1 MDIVVLDGGTTNPGD
16 LSWAPLEALG
26 RVTVYDSTPADCV
39 VRSRAGR
46 GSAHRQP
53 ASMLNRAVLDA
64 LPKLRYIGTLA
75 TGYNT
80 IDVRAAREKG
90 VTVCNVPLYCVE
102 TVAQLTL
109 ALLLALC
116 CRVEQLSAVTRSGGW
131 NDAVEATHT
140 TAPILEL
147 SGKTLGILGFGNIG
161 RAVAQLGLALGMRV
175 LVHSRTQRTLP
186 AGCTW
191 CGFETLFET
200 ADVVSLHCPL
210 TDETRGIVSAS
221 VLARMKP
228 TALLINTAR
237 GALVDENAPCGCAQ
251 QRPSGR
257 RRARRDGRG
266 AAAPGPPAAHRQKLP
281 DHAAHR
287 MGFPRSPPAAD
298 RRRRRQSARVSC
310 RAAGQ
315 RRFLTGR
322 PCGFPPFDFFPQKR
336 AKGEKNSR
344 LLLSFGEEVVLKS
357 RGKSLPQSS

>member
-39 VRSRAGR
+39 VRRAQDAEALIVNR
-46 GSAHRQP
+46 IV
-53 ASMLNRAVLDA
+53 LNRAVLDA

-175 LVHSRTQRTLP
+175 LVHSRTQRALP

-210 TDETRGIVSAS
+210 TDETRGIVGAS

-228 TALLINTAR
+228 AALLINTAR
-237 GALVDENAPCGCAQ
+237 GALVDENALADALN
-251 QRPSGR
+251 SGR
-257 RRARRDGRG
+257 LAG
-266 AAAPGPPAAHRQKLP
+266 AGLDVMAEEPPHP
-281 DHAAHR
+281 DHPLLTAKNCLITPHIAWASR
-287 MGFPRSPPAAD
+287 E
-298 RRRRRQSARVSC
+298 ARLRLIDAVAGNL
-310 RAAGQ
+310 RAFLAGQ
-315 RRFLTGR
+315 
-322 PCGFPPFDFFPQKR
+322 PV
-336 AKGEKNSR
+336 N
-344 LLLSFGEEVVLKS
+344 VVS
-357 RGKSLPQSS
+357 

>member
-26 RVTVYDSTPADCV
+26 RVTVYDSTPTDCV
-39 VRSRAGR
+39 VKRAQNAEALIVNR
-46 GSAHRQP
+46 IV
-53 ASMLNRAVLDA
+53 LNRAVLDA

-116 CRVEQLSAVTRSGGW
+116 NRVEQLSAVTRSGGW

-175 LVHSRTQRTLP
+175 LVHSRTQRALP

-210 TDETRGIVSAS
+210 ADETRGIVGAS

-237 GALVDENAPCGCAQ
+237 GALVDENALADALN
-251 QRPSGR
+251 SGR
-257 RRARRDGRG
+257 LAGAGLDVMAEEPPRA
-266 AAAPGPPAAHRQKLP
+266 
-281 DHAAHR
+281 DHPLLTAKNCLITPHIAWASR
-287 MGFPRSPPAAD
+287 E
-298 RRRRRQSARVSC
+298 ARLRLIDAVAGNL
-310 RAAGQ
+310 RAFLAGQ
-315 RRFLTGR
+315 
-322 PCGFPPFDFFPQKR
+322 PV
-336 AKGEKNSR
+336 N
-344 LLLSFGEEVVLKS
+344 VVS
-357 RGKSLPQSS
+357 

>member
-39 VRSRAGR
+39 VKRAQDAEALIVNR
-46 GSAHRQP
+46 IV
-53 ASMLNRAVLDA
+53 LNRAVLDA

-131 NDAVEATHT
+131 NDAVEATYA

-175 LVHSRTQRTLP
+175 LVHSRTQRALP
-186 AGCTW
+186 TGCTW

-237 GALVDENAPCGCAQ
+237 GALVDENALADALN
-251 QRPSGR
+251 SGR
-257 RRARRDGRG
+257 LAG
-266 AAAPGPPAAHRQKLP
+266 AGLDVMAEEPPRP
-281 DHAAHR
+281 DHPLLTAKNCLITPHIAWASR
-287 MGFPRSPPAAD
+287 E
-298 RRRRRQSARVSC
+298 ARLRLIDAVAGNL
-310 RAAGQ
+310 RAFLAGQ
-315 RRFLTGR
+315 
-322 PCGFPPFDFFPQKR
+322 PV
-336 AKGEKNSR
+336 N
-344 LLLSFGEEVVLKS
+344 VVS
-357 RGKSLPQSS
+357 

>member
-39 VRSRAGR
+39 VKRAQDAEALIVNR
-46 GSAHRQP
+46 IV
-53 ASMLNRAVLDA
+53 LNRAVLDA

-116 CRVEQLSAVTRSGGW
+116 CRVEHLSAVTRSGGW

-161 RAVAQLGLALGMRV
+161 RAVAQLGLALGMHV
-175 LVHSRTQRTLP
+175 LVHSRTQRALP

-210 TDETRGIVSAS
+210 TDETRGIVGAS

-237 GALVDENAPCGCAQ
+237 GALVDENALADALN
-251 QRPSGR
+251 SGR
-257 RRARRDGRG
+257 LAG
-266 AAAPGPPAAHRQKLP
+266 AGLDVMAEEPPRP
-281 DHAAHR
+281 DHPLLTAKNCLITPHIAWASR
-287 MGFPRSPPAAD
+287 E
-298 RRRRRQSARVSC
+298 ARLRLIDAVAGNL
-310 RAAGQ
+310 RAFLAGQ
-315 RRFLTGR
+315 
-322 PCGFPPFDFFPQKR
+322 PV
-336 AKGEKNSR
+336 N
-344 LLLSFGEEVVLKS
+344 VVS
-357 RGKSLPQSS
+357 

>member
-39 VRSRAGR
+39 VKRAQNAEALIVNR
-46 GSAHRQP
+46 IV
-53 ASMLNRAVLDA
+53 LNCAVLDA

-175 LVHSRTQRTLP
+175 LVHSRTQRALP

-237 GALVDENAPCGCAQ
+237 GALVDENALADALN
-251 QRPSGR
+251 SGR
-257 RRARRDGRG
+257 LAGAGLDVMAEEPPRA
-266 AAAPGPPAAHRQKLP
+266 
-281 DHAAHR
+281 DHPLLTAKNCLITPHIAWASR
-287 MGFPRSPPAAD
+287 E
-298 RRRRRQSARVSC
+298 ARLRLIDAVAGNL
-310 RAAGQ
+310 RAFLAGQ
-315 RRFLTGR
+315 
-322 PCGFPPFDFFPQKR
+322 PV
-336 AKGEKNSR
+336 N
-344 LLLSFGEEVVLKS
+344 VVS
-357 RGKSLPQSS
+357 

>member
-39 VRSRAGR
+39 VKRAQDAEALIVNR
-46 GSAHRQP
+46 IV
-53 ASMLNRAVLDA
+53 LNRAVLDA

-102 TVAQLTL
+102 TVAQLTF

-116 CRVEQLSAVTRSGGW
+116 NRVEQLSAVTRSGGW

-175 LVHSRTQRTLP
+175 LVHSRTQRALP

-200 ADVVSLHCPL
+200 ADVVSLALPP
-210 TDETRGIVSAS
+210 DRRN
-221 VLARMKP
+221 ARHRRRIG
-228 TALLINTAR
+228 ARAHEAHRAAHQHGAR
-237 GALVDENAPCGCAQ
+237 GARGRKRPCGCAQ

-266 AAAPGPPAAHRQKLP
+266 AAARGPPAAHRQKLP

-298 RRRRRQSARVSC
+298 RRRRRQSARLSC
-310 RAAGQ
+310 RAAESTSFPDGPVL
-315 RRFLTGR
+315 RF
-322 PCGFPPFDFFPQKR
+322 PAF
-336 AKGEKNSR
+336 
-344 LLLSFGEEVVLKS
+344 
-357 RGKSLPQSS
+357 

>member
-39 VRSRAGR
+39 VKRAQNAEALIVNR
-46 GSAHRQP
+46 IV
-53 ASMLNRAVLDA
+53 LNRAVLDA

-116 CRVEQLSAVTRSGGW
+116 NRVEHLSAVTRSGGW

-175 LVHSRTQRTLP
+175 LVHSRTQRALP

-210 TDETRGIVSAS
+210 TDETRGIVGAS

-237 GALVDENAPCGCAQ
+237 GALVDENALADALN
-251 QRPSGR
+251 SGR
-257 RRARRDGRG
+257 LAG
-266 AAAPGPPAAHRQKLP
+266 AGLDVMAEEPPRP
-281 DHAAHR
+281 DHPLLTAKNCLITPHIAWASR
-287 MGFPRSPPAAD
+287 E
-298 RRRRRQSARVSC
+298 ARLRLIDAVAGNL
-310 RAAGQ
+310 RAFLAGQ
-315 RRFLTGR
+315 
-322 PCGFPPFDFFPQKR
+322 PV
-336 AKGEKNSR
+336 N
-344 LLLSFGEEVVLKS
+344 VVS
-357 RGKSLPQSS
+357 

>member
-39 VRSRAGR
+39 VKRAQNAEALIVNR
-46 GSAHRQP
+46 IV
-53 ASMLNRAVLDA
+53 LNRAVLDA

-116 CRVEQLSAVTRSGGW
+116 NRVEHLSAVTRSGGW

-175 LVHSRTQRTLP
+175 LAHSRTQRALP
-186 AGCTW
+186 TGCTW
-191 CGFETLFET
+191 CSFETLFET

-210 TDETRGIVSAS
+210 TDETRGIVGAS

-237 GALVDENAPCGCAQ
+237 GALVDENALADALN
-251 QRPSGR
+251 SGR
-257 RRARRDGRG
+257 LAG
-266 AAAPGPPAAHRQKLP
+266 AGLDVMAEEPPRP
-281 DHAAHR
+281 DHPLLTAKNCLITPHIAWASR
-287 MGFPRSPPAAD
+287 E
-298 RRRRRQSARVSC
+298 ARLRLIDAVAGNL
-310 RAAGQ
+310 RAFLAGQ
-315 RRFLTGR
+315 
-322 PCGFPPFDFFPQKR
+322 PV
-336 AKGEKNSR
+336 N
-344 LLLSFGEEVVLKS
+344 VVS
-357 RGKSLPQSS
+357 

>member
-26 RVTVYDSTPADCV
+26 RVTVYDSTPADWV
-39 VRSRAGR
+39 VRRAQDAEALIVNR
-46 GSAHRQP
+46 IV
-53 ASMLNRAVLDA
+53 LNRAVLDA

-116 CRVEQLSAVTRSGGW
+116 NRVEQLSAVTRSGGW

-175 LVHSRTQRTLP
+175 LVHSRTQRALP

-210 TDETRGIVSAS
+210 TDETRGIVGTS

-237 GALVDENAPCGCAQ
+237 GALVDENALADALN
-251 QRPSGR
+251 SGR
-257 RRARRDGRG
+257 LAG
-266 AAAPGPPAAHRQKLP
+266 AGLDVMAEEPPCP
-281 DHAAHR
+281 DHPLLTAKNCLITPHIAWASR
-287 MGFPRSPPAAD
+287 E
-298 RRRRRQSARVSC
+298 ARLRLIEAVAGNL
-310 RAAGQ
+310 RAFLAGQ
-315 RRFLTGR
+315 
-322 PCGFPPFDFFPQKR
+322 PV
-336 AKGEKNSR
+336 N
-344 LLLSFGEEVVLKS
+344 VVS
-357 RGKSLPQSS
+357 

>member
-39 VRSRAGR
+39 VKRAQNAEALIVNR
-46 GSAHRQP
+46 IV
-53 ASMLNRAVLDA
+53 LNRAVLDA

-116 CRVEQLSAVTRSGGW
+116 NRVEQLSAVTRSGGW

-175 LVHSRTQRTLP
+175 LAHSRTQRALP
-186 AGCTW
+186 TGCTW
-191 CGFETLFET
+191 CSFETLFET

-210 TDETRGIVSAS
+210 TDETRGIVGAS

-237 GALVDENAPCGCAQ
+237 GALVDENALADALN
-251 QRPSGR
+251 SGR
-257 RRARRDGRG
+257 LAG
-266 AAAPGPPAAHRQKLP
+266 AGLDVMAEEPPRP
-281 DHAAHR
+281 DHPLLTAKNCLITPHIAWASR
-287 MGFPRSPPAAD
+287 E
-298 RRRRRQSARVSC
+298 ARLRLIDAVAGNL
-310 RAAGQ
+310 RAFLAGQ
-315 RRFLTGR
+315 
-322 PCGFPPFDFFPQKR
+322 PV
-336 AKGEKNSR
+336 N
-344 LLLSFGEEVVLKS
+344 VVS
-357 RGKSLPQSS
+357 

>member
-39 VRSRAGR
+39 VKRAQDAEALIVNR
-46 GSAHRQP
+46 IV
-53 ASMLNRAVLDA
+53 LNRAVLDA

-116 CRVEQLSAVTRSGGW
+116 CRVEHLSAVTRSGGW

-175 LVHSRTQRTLP
+175 LAHSRTQRALP
-186 AGCTW
+186 TGCTW
-191 CGFETLFET
+191 CSFETLFET

-210 TDETRGIVSAS
+210 TDETRGIVGAS

-237 GALVDENAPCGCAQ
+237 GALVDENALADALN
-251 QRPSGR
+251 SGR
-257 RRARRDGRG
+257 LAGAGLDVMAEEPPRA
-266 AAAPGPPAAHRQKLP
+266 
-281 DHAAHR
+281 DHPLLTAKNCLITPHIAWASR
-287 MGFPRSPPAAD
+287 E
-298 RRRRRQSARVSC
+298 ARLRLIDAVTGNL
-310 RAAGQ
+310 RAFLAGQ
-315 RRFLTGR
+315 
-322 PCGFPPFDFFPQKR
+322 PV
-336 AKGEKNSR
+336 N
-344 LLLSFGEEVVLKS
+344 VVS
-357 RGKSLPQSS
+357 

>member
-39 VRSRAGR
+39 VKRAQDAEALIVNR
-46 GSAHRQP
+46 IV
-53 ASMLNRAVLDA
+53 LNRAVLDA

-116 CRVEQLSAVTRSGGW
+116 NRVEHLSAVTRSGGW

-175 LVHSRTQRTLP
+175 LVHSRTQRALP

-191 CGFETLFET
+191 CGFETRFET

-210 TDETRGIVSAS
+210 TDETRGIVGAS

-237 GALVDENAPCGCAQ
+237 GALVDENALADALN
-251 QRPSGR
+251 SGR
-257 RRARRDGRG
+257 LAGAGLDVMAEEPPRA
-266 AAAPGPPAAHRQKLP
+266 
-281 DHAAHR
+281 DHPLLTAKNCLITPHIAWASR
-287 MGFPRSPPAAD
+287 E
-298 RRRRRQSARVSC
+298 ARLRLIDAVAGNL
-310 RAAGQ
+310 RAFLAGQ
-315 RRFLTGR
+315 
-322 PCGFPPFDFFPQKR
+322 PV
-336 AKGEKNSR
+336 N
-344 LLLSFGEEVVLKS
+344 VVS
-357 RGKSLPQSS
+357 

>member
-39 VRSRAGR
+39 VKRAQDAEALIVNR
-46 GSAHRQP
+46 IV
-53 ASMLNRAVLDA
+53 LNRAVLDA

-116 CRVEQLSAVTRSGGW
+116 NRVEHLSAVTRSGGW

-175 LVHSRTQRTLP
+175 LAHSRTQRALP
-186 AGCTW
+186 TGCTW
-191 CGFETLFET
+191 CSFETLFET

-210 TDETRGIVSAS
+210 TDETRGIVGAS

-237 GALVDENAPCGCAQ
+237 GALVDENALADALN
-251 QRPSGR
+251 SGR
-257 RRARRDGRG
+257 LAGAGLDVMAEEPPRA
-266 AAAPGPPAAHRQKLP
+266 
-281 DHAAHR
+281 DHPLLTAKNCLITPHIAWASR
-287 MGFPRSPPAAD
+287 E
-298 RRRRRQSARVSC
+298 ARLRLIDAVAGNL
-310 RAAGQ
+310 RAFLAGQ
-315 RRFLTGR
+315 
-322 PCGFPPFDFFPQKR
+322 PV
-336 AKGEKNSR
+336 N
-344 LLLSFGEEVVLKS
+344 VVS
-357 RGKSLPQSS
+357 

>member
-39 VRSRAGR
+39 VRRAQDAEALIVNR
-46 GSAHRQP
+46 IV
-53 ASMLNRAVLDA
+53 LNRAVLDA

-116 CRVEQLSAVTRSGGW
+116 CRVEHLSAVTRSGGW

-175 LVHSRTQRTLP
+175 LAHSRTQRALP
-186 AGCTW
+186 TGCTW
-191 CGFETLFET
+191 CSFETLFET

-210 TDETRGIVSAS
+210 TDETRGIVGAS

-237 GALVDENAPCGCAQ
+237 GALVDENALADALN
-251 QRPSGR
+251 SGR
-257 RRARRDGRG
+257 LAGAGLDVMAEEPPRA
-266 AAAPGPPAAHRQKLP
+266 
-281 DHAAHR
+281 DHPLLTAKNCLITPHIAWASR
-287 MGFPRSPPAAD
+287 E
-298 RRRRRQSARVSC
+298 ARLRLIDAVAGNL
-310 RAAGQ
+310 RAFLAGQ
-315 RRFLTGR
+315 
-322 PCGFPPFDFFPQKR
+322 PV
-336 AKGEKNSR
+336 N
-344 LLLSFGEEVVLKS
+344 VVS
-357 RGKSLPQSS
+357 

>member
-26 RVTVYDSTPADCV
+26 RVTVYDATPADCV
-39 VRSRAGR
+39 VKRAQDAEALIVNR
-46 GSAHRQP
+46 IV
-53 ASMLNRAVLDA
+53 LNRAVLDA

-116 CRVEQLSAVTRSGGW
+116 NRVEHLSAVTRSGGW

-175 LVHSRTQRTLP
+175 LVHSRTQRALP

-210 TDETRGIVSAS
+210 TDETRGIVGAS

-237 GALVDENAPCGCAQ
+237 GALVDENALADALN
-251 QRPSGR
+251 SGR
-257 RRARRDGRG
+257 LAG
-266 AAAPGPPAAHRQKLP
+266 AGLDVMAEEPPRP
-281 DHAAHR
+281 DHPLLTAKNCLITPHIAWASR
-287 MGFPRSPPAAD
+287 E
-298 RRRRRQSARVSC
+298 ARLRLIDAVAGNL
-310 RAAGQ
+310 RAFLAGQ
-315 RRFLTGR
+315 
-322 PCGFPPFDFFPQKR
+322 PV
-336 AKGEKNSR
+336 N
-344 LLLSFGEEVVLKS
+344 VVS
-357 RGKSLPQSS
+357 

>member
-39 VRSRAGR
+39 VRRAQDAEALIVNR
-46 GSAHRQP
+46 IV
-53 ASMLNRAVLDA
+53 LNRAVLDA

-116 CRVEQLSAVTRSGGW
+116 NRVEQLSAVTRSGGW
-131 NDAVEATHT
+131 SDAVEATHT

-175 LVHSRTQRTLP
+175 LVHSRTQRALP

-191 CGFETLFET
+191 CSFETLFET

-210 TDETRGIVSAS
+210 TDETRGIVGAS

-237 GALVDENAPCGCAQ
+237 GALVDENALADALN
-251 QRPSGR
+251 SGR
-257 RRARRDGRG
+257 LAG
-266 AAAPGPPAAHRQKLP
+266 AGLDVMAEEPPRP
-281 DHAAHR
+281 DHPLLTAKNCLITPHIAWASR
-287 MGFPRSPPAAD
+287 E
-298 RRRRRQSARVSC
+298 ARLRLIDAVAGNL
-310 RAAGQ
+310 RAFLAGQ
-315 RRFLTGR
+315 
-322 PCGFPPFDFFPQKR
+322 PV
-336 AKGEKNSR
+336 N
-344 LLLSFGEEVVLKS
+344 VVS
-357 RGKSLPQSS
+357 

>member
-26 RVTVYDSTPADCV
+26 RVTVYDSTPTDCV
-39 VRSRAGR
+39 VKRAQNAEALIVNR
-46 GSAHRQP
+46 IV
-53 ASMLNRAVLDA
+53 LNRAVLDA

-116 CRVEQLSAVTRSGGW
+116 NRVEQLSAVTRSGGW

-175 LVHSRTQRTLP
+175 LVHSRTQRALP

-210 TDETRGIVSAS
+210 TDETRGIVGAS

-237 GALVDENAPCGCAQ
+237 GALVDENALADALN
-251 QRPSGR
+251 SGR
-257 RRARRDGRG
+257 LAGAGLDVMAEEPPRA
-266 AAAPGPPAAHRQKLP
+266 
-281 DHAAHR
+281 DHPLLTAKNCLITPHIAWASR
-287 MGFPRSPPAAD
+287 E
-298 RRRRRQSARVSC
+298 ARLRLIDAVAGNL
-310 RAAGQ
+310 RAFLAGQ
-315 RRFLTGR
+315 
-322 PCGFPPFDFFPQKR
+322 PV
-336 AKGEKNSR
+336 N
-344 LLLSFGEEVVLKS
+344 VVS
-357 RGKSLPQSS
+357 

>member
-39 VRSRAGR
+39 VKCARDAEALIVNRIV
-46 GSAHRQP
+46 
-53 ASMLNRAVLDA
+53 LNRAVLDA

-102 TVAQLTL
+102 TVAQPTF

-116 CRVEQLSAVTRSGGW
+116 CRVEHLSAVTRSGGW

-175 LVHSRTQRTLP
+175 LAHSRTQRALP
-186 AGCTW
+186 TGCTW
-191 CGFETLFET
+191 CSFETLFET

-210 TDETRGIVSAS
+210 TDETRGIVGAS

-237 GALVDENAPCGCAQ
+237 GALVDENALADALN
-251 QRPSGR
+251 SGR
-257 RRARRDGRG
+257 LAGAGLDVMAEEPPRA
-266 AAAPGPPAAHRQKLP
+266 
-281 DHAAHR
+281 DHPLLTAKNCLITPHIAWASR
-287 MGFPRSPPAAD
+287 E
-298 RRRRRQSARVSC
+298 ARLRLIDAVTGNL
-310 RAAGQ
+310 RAFLAGQ
-315 RRFLTGR
+315 
-322 PCGFPPFDFFPQKR
+322 PV
-336 AKGEKNSR
+336 N
-344 LLLSFGEEVVLKS
+344 VVS
-357 RGKSLPQSS
+357 

>member
-39 VRSRAGR
+39 VKRAQNAEALIVNR
-46 GSAHRQP
+46 IV
-53 ASMLNRAVLDA
+53 LNRAVLDA

-116 CRVEQLSAVTRSGGW
+116 CRVEHLSAVTRSGGW

-175 LVHSRTQRTLP
+175 LVHSRTQRALP

-210 TDETRGIVSAS
+210 TDETRGIVGAS

-237 GALVDENAPCGCAQ
+237 GALVDENALADALN
-251 QRPSGR
+251 SGR
-257 RRARRDGRG
+257 LAGAGLDVMAEEPPRA
-266 AAAPGPPAAHRQKLP
+266 
-281 DHAAHR
+281 DHPLLTAKNCLITPHIAWASR
-287 MGFPRSPPAAD
+287 E
-298 RRRRRQSARVSC
+298 ARLRLIDAVAGNL
-310 RAAGQ
+310 RAFLAGQ
-315 RRFLTGR
+315 
-322 PCGFPPFDFFPQKR
+322 PV
-336 AKGEKNSR
+336 N
-344 LLLSFGEEVVLKS
+344 VVS
-357 RGKSLPQSS
+357 

>member
-39 VRSRAGR
+39 VKRAQDAEALIVNR
-46 GSAHRQP
+46 IV
-53 ASMLNRAVLDA
+53 LNRAVLDA

-147 SGKTLGILGFGNIG
+147 SGKTLGTLGFGNIG

-175 LVHSRTQRTLP
+175 LVHSRTQRALP

-210 TDETRGIVSAS
+210 TDETRGIVGAS
-221 VLARMKP
+221 MLARMKP

-237 GALVDENAPCGCAQ
+237 GALVDENALADALN
-251 QRPSGR
+251 SGR
-257 RRARRDGRG
+257 LAGAGLDVMAEEPPRA
-266 AAAPGPPAAHRQKLP
+266 
-281 DHAAHR
+281 DHPLLTAKNCLITPHIAWASR
-287 MGFPRSPPAAD
+287 E
-298 RRRRRQSARVSC
+298 ARLRLIDAVAGNLRAFLAGHPVNVVS
-310 RAAGQ
+310 
-315 RRFLTGR
+315 
-322 PCGFPPFDFFPQKR
+322 
-336 AKGEKNSR
+336 
-344 LLLSFGEEVVLKS
+344 
-357 RGKSLPQSS
+357 

>member
-39 VRSRAGR
+39 VRRAQDAEALIVNR
-46 GSAHRQP
+46 IV
-53 ASMLNRAVLDA
+53 LNRAVLDA

-116 CRVEQLSAVTRSGGW
+116 CRVEHLSAVTRSGGW

-175 LVHSRTQRTLP
+175 LVHSRTQRALP

-210 TDETRGIVSAS
+210 TDETRGIVGAS

-237 GALVDENAPCGCAQ
+237 GALVDENALADALN
-251 QRPSGR
+251 SGR
-257 RRARRDGRG
+257 LAG
-266 AAAPGPPAAHRQKLP
+266 AGLDVMAEEPPRP
-281 DHAAHR
+281 DHPLLTAKNCLITPHIAWASR
-287 MGFPRSPPAAD
+287 E
-298 RRRRRQSARVSC
+298 ARLRLIDAVAGNL
-310 RAAGQ
+310 RAFLAGQ
-315 RRFLTGR
+315 
-322 PCGFPPFDFFPQKR
+322 PV
-336 AKGEKNSR
+336 N
-344 LLLSFGEEVVLKS
+344 VVS
-357 RGKSLPQSS
+357 

>member
-39 VRSRAGR
+39 VKRAQDAEALIVNR
-46 GSAHRQP
+46 IV
-53 ASMLNRAVLDA
+53 LNRAVLDA

-116 CRVEQLSAVTRSGGW
+116 NRVEQLSAVTRSGGW

-175 LVHSRTQRTLP
+175 LVHSRTQRALP

-191 CGFETLFET
+191 CGFEALFET

-237 GALVDENAPCGCAQ
+237 GALVDENALADALN
-251 QRPSGR
+251 SGR
-257 RRARRDGRG
+257 LAG
-266 AAAPGPPAAHRQKLP
+266 AGLDVMAEEPPRP
-281 DHAAHR
+281 DHPLLTAKNCLITPHIAWASR
-287 MGFPRSPPAAD
+287 E
-298 RRRRRQSARVSC
+298 ARLRLIDAVAGNL
-310 RAAGQ
+310 RAFLAGQ
-315 RRFLTGR
+315 
-322 PCGFPPFDFFPQKR
+322 PV
-336 AKGEKNSR
+336 N
-344 LLLSFGEEVVLKS
+344 VVS
-357 RGKSLPQSS
+357 

>member
-39 VRSRAGR
+39 VRRAQDAEALIVNR
-46 GSAHRQP
+46 IV
-53 ASMLNRAVLDA
+53 LNRAVLDA

-116 CRVEQLSAVTRSGGW
+116 CRVEHLSAVTRSGGW

-175 LVHSRTQRTLP
+175 LVHSRTQRALP

-237 GALVDENAPCGCAQ
+237 GALVDENALADALN
-251 QRPSGR
+251 SGR
-257 RRARRDGRG
+257 LAG
-266 AAAPGPPAAHRQKLP
+266 AGLDVMAEEPPRP
-281 DHAAHR
+281 DHPLLTAKNCLITPHIAWASR
-287 MGFPRSPPAAD
+287 E
-298 RRRRRQSARVSC
+298 ARLRLIDAVAGNL
-310 RAAGQ
+310 RAFLAGQ
-315 RRFLTGR
+315 
-322 PCGFPPFDFFPQKR
+322 PV
-336 AKGEKNSR
+336 N
-344 LLLSFGEEVVLKS
+344 VVS
-357 RGKSLPQSS
+357 

>member
-39 VRSRAGR
+39 VKRAQDAEALIVNR
-46 GSAHRQP
+46 IV
-53 ASMLNRAVLDA
+53 LNRAVLDA

-175 LVHSRTQRTLP
+175 LVHSRTQRALP

-210 TDETRGIVSAS
+210 TDETRGIVGAS

-237 GALVDENAPCGCAQ
+237 GALVDENALADALN
-251 QRPSGR
+251 SGR
-257 RRARRDGRG
+257 LAG
-266 AAAPGPPAAHRQKLP
+266 AGLDVMAEEPPRP
-281 DHAAHR
+281 DHPLLTAKNCLITPHIAWASR
-287 MGFPRSPPAAD
+287 E
-298 RRRRRQSARVSC
+298 ARLRLIEAVAGNL
-310 RAAGQ
+310 RAFLAGQ
-315 RRFLTGR
+315 
-322 PCGFPPFDFFPQKR
+322 PV
-336 AKGEKNSR
+336 N
-344 LLLSFGEEVVLKS
+344 VVS
-357 RGKSLPQSS
+357 

>member
-16 LSWAPLEALG
+16 LSWAPLEAFG

-39 VRSRAGR
+39 VKRAQDAEALIVNR
-46 GSAHRQP
+46 IV
-53 ASMLNRAVLDA
+53 LNRAVLDA

-175 LVHSRTQRTLP
+175 LVHSRTQRALP

-210 TDETRGIVSAS
+210 TDETRGIVGAS

-237 GALVDENAPCGCAQ
+237 GALVDENALADALN
-251 QRPSGR
+251 SGR
-257 RRARRDGRG
+257 LAGAGLDVMAEEPPRA
-266 AAAPGPPAAHRQKLP
+266 
-281 DHAAHR
+281 DHPLLTAKNCLITPHIAWASR
-287 MGFPRSPPAAD
+287 E
-298 RRRRRQSARVSC
+298 ARLRLIEAVAGNL
-310 RAAGQ
+310 RAFLAGQ
-315 RRFLTGR
+315 
-322 PCGFPPFDFFPQKR
+322 PV
-336 AKGEKNSR
+336 N
-344 LLLSFGEEVVLKS
+344 VVS
-357 RGKSLPQSS
+357 

>member
-39 VRSRAGR
+39 VKRAQDSEALIINR
-46 GSAHRQP
+46 IV
-53 ASMLNRAVLDA
+53 LNRAVLDA

-116 CRVEQLSAVTRSGGW
+116 NRVEHLSAVTRSGGW
-131 NDAVEATHT
+131 NDAVEATHA

-175 LVHSRTQRTLP
+175 LVHSRTQRALP
-186 AGCTW
+186 TGCTW

-237 GALVDENAPCGCAQ
+237 GALVDENALADALN
-251 QRPSGR
+251 SGR
-257 RRARRDGRG
+257 LAG
-266 AAAPGPPAAHRQKLP
+266 AGLDVMAEEPPRP
-281 DHAAHR
+281 DHPLLTAKNCLITPHIAWASR
-287 MGFPRSPPAAD
+287 E
-298 RRRRRQSARVSC
+298 ARLRLIDAVAGNL
-310 RAAGQ
+310 RAFLAGQ
-315 RRFLTGR
+315 
-322 PCGFPPFDFFPQKR
+322 PV
-336 AKGEKNSR
+336 N
-344 LLLSFGEEVVLKS
+344 VVS
-357 RGKSLPQSS
+357 

>member
-39 VRSRAGR
+39 VKRAQDAEALIVNR
-46 GSAHRQP
+46 IV
-53 ASMLNRAVLDA
+53 LNRAVLDA

-116 CRVEQLSAVTRSGGW
+116 NRVEHLSAVTRSGGW

-175 LVHSRTQRTLP
+175 LAHSRTQRALP
-186 AGCTW
+186 TGCTW

-210 TDETRGIVSAS
+210 TDETRGIVGAS

-237 GALVDENAPCGCAQ
+237 GALVDENALADALN
-251 QRPSGR
+251 SGR
-257 RRARRDGRG
+257 LAGAGLDVMAEEPPRA
-266 AAAPGPPAAHRQKLP
+266 
-281 DHAAHR
+281 DHPLLTAKNCLITPHIAWASR
-287 MGFPRSPPAAD
+287 E
-298 RRRRRQSARVSC
+298 ARLRLIDAVAGNL
-310 RAAGQ
+310 RAFLAGQ
-315 RRFLTGR
+315 
-322 PCGFPPFDFFPQKR
+322 PV
-336 AKGEKNSR
+336 N
-344 LLLSFGEEVVLKS
+344 VVS
-357 RGKSLPQSS
+357 

>member
-39 VRSRAGR
+39 VKRAQDAEALIVNR
-46 GSAHRQP
+46 IV
-53 ASMLNRAVLDA
+53 LNRAVLDA

-175 LVHSRTQRTLP
+175 LVHSRTQRALP

-210 TDETRGIVSAS
+210 TDETRGIVGAS

-237 GALVDENAPCGCAQ
+237 GALVDENALADALN
-251 QRPSGR
+251 SGR
-257 RRARRDGRG
+257 LAG
-266 AAAPGPPAAHRQKLP
+266 AGLDVMAEEPPRP
-281 DHAAHR
+281 DHPLLTAKNCLITPHIAWASR
-287 MGFPRSPPAAD
+287 E
-298 RRRRRQSARVSC
+298 ARLRLIDAVAGNL
-310 RAAGQ
+310 RAFLAGQ
-315 RRFLTGR
+315 
-322 PCGFPPFDFFPQKR
+322 PV
-336 AKGEKNSR
+336 N
-344 LLLSFGEEVVLKS
+344 VVS
-357 RGKSLPQSS
+357 

>member
-39 VRSRAGR
+39 VKRAQDSEALIINR
-46 GSAHRQP
+46 IV
-53 ASMLNRAVLDA
+53 LNRAVLDA

-175 LVHSRTQRTLP
+175 LVHSRTQRALP

-210 TDETRGIVSAS
+210 TDETRGIVGAS

-237 GALVDENAPCGCAQ
+237 GALVDENALADALN
-251 QRPSGR
+251 SGR
-257 RRARRDGRG
+257 LAG
-266 AAAPGPPAAHRQKLP
+266 AGLDVMAEEPPRP
-281 DHAAHR
+281 DHPLLTAKNCLITPHIAWASR
-287 MGFPRSPPAAD
+287 E
-298 RRRRRQSARVSC
+298 ARLRLIDAVAGNL
-310 RAAGQ
+310 RAFLAGQ
-315 RRFLTGR
+315 
-322 PCGFPPFDFFPQKR
+322 PV
-336 AKGEKNSR
+336 N
-344 LLLSFGEEVVLKS
+344 VVS
-357 RGKSLPQSS
+357 

>member
-39 VRSRAGR
+39 VKRAQNAEALIVNR
-46 GSAHRQP
+46 IV
-53 ASMLNRAVLDA
+53 LNRAVLDA

-116 CRVEQLSAVTRSGGW
+116 NRVEHLSAVTRSGGW

-175 LVHSRTQRTLP
+175 LVHSRTQRALP

-191 CGFETLFET
+191 CSFETLFET

-210 TDETRGIVSAS
+210 TDETRGIVGAS

-237 GALVDENAPCGCAQ
+237 GALVDENALADALN
-251 QRPSGR
+251 SGR
-257 RRARRDGRG
+257 LAG
-266 AAAPGPPAAHRQKLP
+266 AGLDVMAEEPPRP
-281 DHAAHR
+281 DHPLLTAKNCLITPHIAWASR
-287 MGFPRSPPAAD
+287 E
-298 RRRRRQSARVSC
+298 ARLRLIDAVAGNL
-310 RAAGQ
+310 RAFLAGQ
-315 RRFLTGR
+315 
-322 PCGFPPFDFFPQKR
+322 PV
-336 AKGEKNSR
+336 N
-344 LLLSFGEEVVLKS
+344 VVS
-357 RGKSLPQSS
+357 

>member
-39 VRSRAGR
+39 VKRAQNAEALIVNR
-46 GSAHRQP
+46 IV
-53 ASMLNRAVLDA
+53 LNRAVLDA

-116 CRVEQLSAVTRSGGW
+116 NRVEQLSAVTRSGGW

-237 GALVDENAPCGCAQ
+237 GALVDENALADTLN
-251 QRPSGR
+251 SGR
-257 RRARRDGRG
+257 LAGAGLDVMAEEPPRA
-266 AAAPGPPAAHRQKLP
+266 
-281 DHAAHR
+281 DHPLLTAKNCLITPHIAWASR
-287 MGFPRSPPAAD
+287 E
-298 RRRRRQSARVSC
+298 ARLRLIDAVAGNL
-310 RAAGQ
+310 RAFLAGQ
-315 RRFLTGR
+315 
-322 PCGFPPFDFFPQKR
+322 PV
-336 AKGEKNSR
+336 N
-344 LLLSFGEEVVLKS
+344 VVS
-357 RGKSLPQSS
+357 

>member
-39 VRSRAGR
+39 VKRAQDSEALIVNR
-46 GSAHRQP
+46 IV
-53 ASMLNRAVLDA
+53 LNRAVLDA

-116 CRVEQLSAVTRSGGW
+116 NRVEHLSAVTRSGGW

-175 LVHSRTQRTLP
+175 LVHSRTQRALP

-210 TDETRGIVSAS
+210 TDETRGIVGAS

-237 GALVDENAPCGCAQ
+237 GALVDENALADALN
-251 QRPSGR
+251 SGR
-257 RRARRDGRG
+257 LAG
-266 AAAPGPPAAHRQKLP
+266 AGLDVMAEEPPRP
-281 DHAAHR
+281 DHPLLTAKNCLITPHIAWASR
-287 MGFPRSPPAAD
+287 E
-298 RRRRRQSARVSC
+298 ARLRLIDAVAGNL
-310 RAAGQ
+310 RAFLAGQ
-315 RRFLTGR
+315 
-322 PCGFPPFDFFPQKR
+322 PV
-336 AKGEKNSR
+336 N
-344 LLLSFGEEVVLKS
+344 VVS
-357 RGKSLPQSS
+357 

>member
-1 MDIVVLDGGTTNPGD
+1 M
-16 LSWAPLEALG
+16 
-26 RVTVYDSTPADCV
+26 
-39 VRSRAGR
+39 
-46 GSAHRQP
+46 
-53 ASMLNRAVLDA
+53 
-64 LPKLRYIGTLA
+64 
-75 TGYNT
+75 
-80 IDVRAAREKG
+80 
-90 VTVCNVPLYCVE
+90 PLYCVE

-116 CRVEQLSAVTRSGGW
+116 NRVEQLSAVTRSGGW

-175 LVHSRTQRTLP
+175 LVHSRTQRALP

-237 GALVDENAPCGCAQ
+237 GALVDENALADALN
-251 QRPSGR
+251 SGR
-257 RRARRDGRG
+257 LAG
-266 AAAPGPPAAHRQKLP
+266 AGLDVMAEEPPRP
-281 DHAAHR
+281 DHPLLTAKNCLITPHIAWASR
-287 MGFPRSPPAAD
+287 E
-298 RRRRRQSARVSC
+298 ARLRLIDAVAGNL
-310 RAAGQ
+310 RAFLAGQ
-315 RRFLTGR
+315 
-322 PCGFPPFDFFPQKR
+322 PV
-336 AKGEKNSR
+336 N
-344 LLLSFGEEVVLKS
+344 VVS
-357 RGKSLPQSS
+357 

>member
-39 VRSRAGR
+39 VKRAQDAEALIVNR
-46 GSAHRQP
+46 IV
-53 ASMLNRAVLDA
+53 LNRAVLDA

-116 CRVEQLSAVTRSGGW
+116 NRVEQLSAVTRSGGW

-210 TDETRGIVSAS
+210 TDETRGIVGAS

-237 GALVDENAPCGCAQ
+237 GALVDENALADALN
-251 QRPSGR
+251 SGR
-257 RRARRDGRG
+257 LAG
-266 AAAPGPPAAHRQKLP
+266 AGLDVMAEEPPRP
-281 DHAAHR
+281 DHPLLTAKNCLITPHIAWASR
-287 MGFPRSPPAAD
+287 E
-298 RRRRRQSARVSC
+298 ARLRLIDAVAGNL
-310 RAAGQ
+310 RAFLAGQ
-315 RRFLTGR
+315 
-322 PCGFPPFDFFPQKR
+322 PV
-336 AKGEKNSR
+336 N
-344 LLLSFGEEVVLKS
+344 VVS
-357 RGKSLPQSS
+357 